1 MNSSISESI
10 LSSAESQNQ
19 RLKTVQNRSLNRR
32 VQTLATRRGSGSY
45 RYVPLTLARNRHSDA
60 ALPHFR
66 VKTLAQPITQ
76 FHLFSIV
83 NLAFAAR
90 DFASSAVMVQPGGRL
105 WPVGGLPMR
114 I

>member
-1 MNSSISESI
+1 MP
-10 LSSAESQNQ
+10 Q
-19 RLKTVQNRSLNRR
+19 RR
-32 VQTLATRRGSGSY
+32 Y
-45 RYVPLTLARNRHSDA
+45 RYVPLTPARNSDSDV

-66 VKTLAQPITQ
+66 VKTLAQPINQ